1 VKGLFTA
8 SADSLFAVGKREEL
22 SDQAKRE
29 KEKEKLPKD
38 KKILKRRAAGR
49 AG

>member
-1 VKGLFTA
+1 LL
-8 SADSLFAVGKREEL
+8 SAKEKNCPTK
-22 SDQAKRE
+22 QTKRE